1 MLREKRKHSPCT
13 EGKGACLNLMPCL
26 ERHVAFSIL
35 GRYLFRY
42 HYCAVIERLAESKWF
57 KTMTA
62 KKLARRF
69 SDFSFA
75 EMGLQP

>member
-1 MLREKRKHSPCT
+1 
-13 EGKGACLNLMPCL
+13 
-26 ERHVAFSIL
+26 
-35 GRYLFRY
+35 
-42 HYCAVIERLAESKWF
+42 VIERLAESKWF

-75 EMGLQP
+75 GMGLQP